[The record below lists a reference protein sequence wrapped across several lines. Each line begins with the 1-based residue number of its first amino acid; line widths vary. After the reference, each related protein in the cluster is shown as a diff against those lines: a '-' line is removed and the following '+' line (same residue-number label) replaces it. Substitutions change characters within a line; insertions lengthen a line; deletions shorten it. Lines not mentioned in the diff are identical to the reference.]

1 MKNIAYL
8 IVLFIIIIS
17 CKKDQ
22 LEEKITI
29 NSQDFFLEMTDID
42 KLKKT
47 EKTKLNDSTYRIRGF
62 VNSLQ
67 VMGYLTQNDEKI
79 DWWEVADTNG
89 KKVATIEYRIVDKKV
104 FANQYKVFNNSELDI
119 YKSKYYTLKLDK
131 DKVSYSFY
139 VPKSEDIVETKA
151 NFLYSVYDIEKN
163 KEIISS
169 ECEWV
174 NSDNKFQCEFSVPNK
189 NNILVSGVFFELS
202 QTKNGEMG
210 ASEIYVRD
218 TIKR

>member
-8 IVLFIIIIS
+8 IVLFIIIS

-42 KLKKT
+42 KLNKT
-47 EKTKLNDSTYRIRGF
+47 EKTKLNDSTYRIRGL

-67 VMGYLTQNDEKI
+67 VTGYLTQNDEKI

-89 KKVATIEYRIVDKKV
+89 KKVAMIEYRIVDKKV

-119 YKSKYYTLKLDK
+119 YKSKYYTLKSDK
-131 DKVSYSFY
+131 DKILYSFY

>member
-8 IVLFIIIIS
+8 IVLFIIIS

-42 KLKKT
+42 KLNKT
-47 EKTKLNDSTYRIRGF
+47 EKTKLNDSTYRIRGL

-67 VMGYLTQNDEKI
+67 VTGYLTQNDEKI

-89 KKVATIEYRIVDKKV
+89 KKVAMIEYRIVDKKV

-119 YKSKYYTLKLDK
+119 YKSKYYTLKSDK
-131 DKVSYSFY
+131 DKILYSFY

-163 KEIISS
+163 KEIIRS

-189 NNILVSGVFFELS
+189 NNVLVSGIFFELS

-218 TIKR
+218 TIKI

>member
-1 MKNIAYL
+1 MEI
-8 IVLFIIIIS
+8 
-17 CKKDQ
+17 
-22 LEEKITI
+22 
-29 NSQDFFLEMTDID
+29 TDID

-62 VNSLQ
+62 VNSLL
-67 VMGYLTQNDEKI
+67 VTGYLTQNDEKI
-79 DWWEVADTNG
+79 DWWEVADANG
-89 KKVATIEYRIVDKKV
+89 KKVAMVEYRIVDKKV
-104 FANQYKVFNNSELDI
+104 FANQYKVFNDSKLDV
-119 YKSKYYTLKLDK
+119 YKSKYYTLKSDK

-174 NSDNKFQCEFSVPNK
+174 NPDNKFQCEFSIPNK

-218 TIKR
+218 TIKI

>member
-1 MKNIAYL
+1 MKNIAYI
-8 IVLFIIIIS
+8 IVLFIIIS

-42 KLKKT
+42 KLNKT

-67 VMGYLTQNDEKI
+67 VTGYLTQNDEKI
-79 DWWEVADTNG
+79 DWWEVADANG
-89 KKVATIEYRIVDKKV
+89 KKVAMVEYRIVDKKV
-104 FANQYKVFNNSELDI
+104 FANQYKVFNNSKLDV
-119 YKSKYYTLKLDK
+119 YKSKYCTLKLDK

-174 NSDNKFQCEFSVPNK
+174 NPDNKFQCEFSIPNK
-189 NNILVSGVFFELS
+189 NNILVSGIFFELS

-218 TIKR
+218 TIKI

>member
-8 IVLFIIIIS
+8 IVLFIIIS

-42 KLKKT
+42 KLNKT
-47 EKTKLNDSTYRIRGF
+47 EKTKLNDSTYRIRGL

-67 VMGYLTQNDEKI
+67 VTGYLTQNDEKI

-89 KKVATIEYRIVDKKV
+89 KKVAMIEYRIVDKKV

-119 YKSKYYTLKLDK
+119 YKSKYYTLKSDK
-131 DKVSYSFY
+131 DKILYSFY

-163 KEIISS
+163 KEIIRS

>member
-1 MKNIAYL
+1 MKKYIY
-8 IVLFIIIIS
+8 IIFLLTLSS

-22 LEEKITI
+22 SEEKTTI

-42 KLKKT
+42 KFKKT
-47 EKTKLNDSTYRIRGF
+47 EKTKLNDSTYRIRGL
-62 VNSLQ
+62 VNSLL
-67 VMGYLTQNDEKI
+67 VTGYLTQNDEKI
-79 DWWEVADTNG
+79 DWWEVADANG
-89 KKVATIEYRIVDKKV
+89 KKVAMVEYRIVDKKV
-104 FANQYKVFNNSELDI
+104 FANQYKVF
-119 YKSKYYTLKLDK
+119 KSKYYTLKSDK
-131 DKVSYSFY
+131 EKVSYSFY

-174 NSDNKFQCEFSVPNK
+174 NPDNKFQCEFSIPNK
-189 NNILVSGVFFELS
+189 NNILVSGIFFELS

-218 TIKR
+218 TIKM

>member
-8 IVLFIIIIS
+8 IVLFIIIS

-42 KLKKT
+42 KLNKT
-47 EKTKLNDSTYRIRGF
+47 EKTKLNDSTYRIRGL

-67 VMGYLTQNDEKI
+67 VTGYLTQNDEKI

-89 KKVATIEYRIVDKKV
+89 KKVAMIEYRIVDKKV

-119 YKSKYYTLKLDK
+119 YKSKYYTLKSDK
-131 DKVSYSFY
+131 DKILYSFY

-163 KEIISS
+163 KEIIRS

-218 TIKR
+218 TIKT